1 MDFLTHPQLTL
12 TIPTLVQQVPAW
24 NSSHEKE
31 MPIAHL
37 SHSRFARSN
46 AKKLFWWAF
55 VGELRLARFSFRVC
69 YPTYVHR
76 PVFSRNSGV
85 LNHLKKRSTPCHKTI
100 LML

>member
-1 MDFLTHPQLTL
+1 MSLLTPPQPTL
-12 TIPTLVQQVPAW
+12 IIPTLAQQVPVW
-24 NSSHEKE
+24 NDSHEKE

-69 YPTYVHR
+69 HPTYVHR
-76 PVFSRNSGV
+76 PVFDRSKRCPQSFKKEV
-85 LNHLKKRSTPCHKTI
+85 NHNVTA
-100 LML
+100 

>member
-1 MDFLTHPQLTL
+1 MDFLTQSPMIANLWLPLQH
-12 TIPTLVQQVPAW
+12 VAVW
-24 NSSHEKE
+24 NDSHEKE

-69 YPTYVHR
+69 HPTYVHR
-76 PVFSRNSGV
+76 PVFDRNKRCPQSFKKEV
-85 LNHLKKRSTPCHKTI
+85 NHNVTKPF
-100 LML
+100 